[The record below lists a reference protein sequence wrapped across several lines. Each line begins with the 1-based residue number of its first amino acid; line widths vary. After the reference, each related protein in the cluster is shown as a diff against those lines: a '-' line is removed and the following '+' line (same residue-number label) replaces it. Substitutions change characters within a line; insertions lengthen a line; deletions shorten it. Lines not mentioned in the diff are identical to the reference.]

1 MTVTVKIQNN
11 TGEDLGS
18 FIADDKKSLS
28 QMAQDNNI
36 DIPVSCCMGACYVC
50 ACQIKKGAEHVKID
64 KLMPPAILPAQD
76 ENKNFKEIFTCVW
89 GIQTDKIKSN
99 ENFEVI
105 LQKNI

>member
-1 MTVTVKIQNN
+1 MTVTVKIENSE
-11 TGEDLGS
+11 GKELGS
-18 FIADDKKSLS
+18 FIADDRKSLS

-76 ENKNFKEIFTCVW
+76 ENKNFKEIFTCVG
-89 GIQTDKIKSN
+89 GIQTEKIKSK

>member
-1 MTVTVKIQNN
+1 MTVTVKIQNSQWQDIW
-11 TGEDLGS
+11 E

-36 DIPVSCCMGACYVC
+36 DIPVSCCMWACYVC
-50 ACQIKKGAEHVKID
+50 ACKIKKWAEHLQID
-64 KLMPPAILPAQD
+64 KIMPPAVLPAQD

-89 GIQTDKIKSN
+89 GVKTEKIKSN

-105 LQKNI
+105 LEKNI

>member
-1 MTVTVKIQNN
+1 MTVTVTIQNTN
-11 TGEDLGS
+11 GETIWS
-18 FIADDKKSLS
+18 FLADYNKSLS

-50 ACQIKKGAEHVKID
+50 ACQIKKGAEHVQID
-64 KLMPPAILPAQD
+64 KIIPPAILPAQD
-76 ENKNFKEIFTCVW
+76 ENKNFKEVFTCVW
-89 GIQTDKIKSN
+89 GIQTEKIKSE